1 VQWTR
6 PEEGEDLYALRN
18 RSQCGVIVAR
28 IAFAAWG
35 EGKDRRGHVLAQ
47 PHWRSVKYE
56 CGCRV
61 APSPP
66 PPSPPPPPPPPYR
79 VHNIQLLF
87 SANMPMPP
95 LNHIPSLFLATTF
108 TFGGMLPIFAPAR
121 AMHEFGLPAHIIASP
136 EAQSVFNVYS
146 SRMTAFGLAIYAFH
160 WKGMYEAVDI
170 VLMTMAYATVVDA
183 WICWKENAPGSAAF
197 RGISGLV
204 VAGLRLWGIT
214 AW

>member
-1 VQWTR
+1 MFLTPITISSMYGPGRSAVDYFVWYQPGVQSVLR
-6 PEEGEDLYALRN
+6 PDHGALCAVRAV
-18 RSQCGVIVAR
+18 SVVAETSLLLLH
-28 IAFAAWG
+28 AH
-35 EGKDRRGHVLAQ
+35 K
-47 PHWRSVKYE
+47 
-56 CGCRV
+56 
-61 APSPP
+61 
-66 PPSPPPPPPPPYR
+66 
-79 VHNIQLLF
+79 IQSF
-87 SANMPMPP
+87 PANMPMPA

-121 AMHEFGLPAHIIASP
+121 AMHEFGFPAHIIASP

-183 WICWKENAPGSAAF
+183 WICWKEKAPGSAAF

-204 VAGLRLWGIT
+204 VAGLGLWGIT